1 MISAQISDSLRQ
13 YISFDLFPLTS
24 AICVALSCGL
34 IGNHLVLRRQSMMG
48 DAISHA
54 VLPGLVAA
62 FLIASSRSPM
72 VMFLGAGA
80 SALITV
86 GLVELIKR
94 LGRVEPGAAMGVVFS
109 VMFALGVLMLEQAAA
124 DHVDLDADCV
134 LYGQLETLFFI
145 APKEWNQLFSAE
157 TLEHIPSQVST
168 LAILTISV
176 LIFTL
181 ALHKELRIA
190 SFDPGLATT
199 QGVHAGFITTLL
211 MIMTAACAVA
221 SFEAVGS
228 ILVIAMLIC
237 PAATARLLTDK
248 LSTQIKLSA
257 LIAITAAIVG
267 YLGASF
273 VPEMLGMPSSLNAA
287 GMISVVAG
295 AMVALAAIASP
306 SHGLIAKSIRQRSL
320 RNTIA
325 IEDLIA
331 LLYRATEAGQTQSN
345 LSTLTAKMHTKD
357 INQAIESATRQGLI
371 DKSNDTLQ
379 LTVAG
384 LTTGANI
391 IRRHRLW
398 EGYLVDQA
406 NINIENVHDLAEQ
419 LEHLPTTKPD
429 SNATTDPHG
438 KPVPPVNESPTHD
451 SI

>member
-1 MISAQISDSLRQ
+1 MIPEQIRNL
-13 YISFDLFPLTS
+13 ISFDLFPLTS

-62 FLIASSRSPM
+62 FLLASSRSPT

-80 SALITV
+80 SALVTV
-86 GLVELIKR
+86 GLIELVKR

-134 LYGQLETLFFI
+134 LYGQLETLFFV
-145 APKEWNQLFSAE
+145 APTDWNQLFSTQ
-157 TLEHIPSQVST
+157 TLEHIPTQVST
-168 LAILTISV
+168 LLALTALVIL
-176 LIFTL
+176 FKL

-199 QGVHAGFITTLL
+199 QGIHAGFITVLL
-211 MIMTAACAVA
+211 MVMTAACAVA

-237 PAATARLLTDK
+237 PAAAARLCTDR

-257 LIAITAAIVG
+257 AFAVAAAILG
-267 YLGASF
+267 YLLASF
-273 VPEMLGMPSSLNAA
+273 LPEQLRMPSSLNAA

-295 AMVALAAIASP
+295 ALVALAAVASP
-306 SHGLIAKSIRQRSL
+306 THGLIAKSLRQRTL
-320 RNTIA
+320 RNTVA
-325 IEDLIA
+325 IEDLVG
-331 LLYRATEAGQTQSN
+331 LLYRAAETSQTQTPIT
-345 LSTLTAKMHTKD
+345 TLASAMHTND
-357 INQAIESATRQGLI
+357 INQTIQSATRQGLI
-371 DKSNDTLQ
+371 TQSNDSLQ
-379 LTVAG
+379 LTDAG
-384 LTTGANI
+384 QRAGAKL

-398 EGYLVDQA
+398 EGYLVDHA
-406 NINIENVHDLAEQ
+406 NIRPDNVHDIAEQ
-419 LEHLPTTKPD
+419 LEHLSTNEPNSQSK
-429 SNATTDPHG
+429 TDPHG
-438 KPVPPVNESPTHD
+438 RPVPPA
-451 SI
+451 

>member
-1 MISAQISDSLRQ
+1 MISETLRQ

-62 FLIASSRSPM
+62 FLLASSRSPM

-80 SALITV
+80 SALVTV
-86 GLVELIKR
+86 GLIELVKR

-134 LYGQLETLFFI
+134 LYGQLETLFFV
-145 APKEWNQLFSAE
+145 APTEWSQLFTVD
-157 TLEHIPSQVST
+157 TLKDIPTQVST
-168 LAILTISV
+168 LLGLTFLAIL
-176 LIFTL
+176 FKL
-181 ALHKELRIA
+181 ALHKELCIA

-199 QGVHAGFITTLL
+199 QGIHAGFITVLL
-211 MIMTAACAVA
+211 MVMTAACAVA

-237 PAATARLLTDK
+237 PASTARLFTDR

-257 LIAITAAIVG
+257 LFAILAAIIG
-267 YLGASF
+267 YILASF

-295 AMVALAAIASP
+295 SMVAIAAIASP
-306 SHGLIAKSIRQRSL
+306 SHGLIAKSFRQRTL
-320 RNTIA
+320 RKTVA
-325 IEDLIA
+325 IEDLIG
-331 LLYRATEAGQTQSN
+331 LLYRAHETGSVQSKIASITPAMN
-345 LSTLTAKMHTKD
+345 TRD
-357 INQAIESATRQGLI
+357 INQVIQSATRQGLI
-371 DKSNDTLQ
+371 TQSNDSLE
-379 LTVAG
+379 LTDAG
-384 LTTGANI
+384 HQAGAKI

-406 NINIENVHDLAEQ
+406 GIRPDNVHDIAEQ
-419 LEHLPTTKPD
+419 LEHLPTDEPD
-429 SNATTDPHG
+429 SNTQTDPHG
-438 KPVPPVNESPTHD
+438 RPVPPHSD
-451 SI
+451 

>member
-1 MISAQISDSLRQ
+1 MIPNQLHQ
-13 YISFDLFPLTS
+13 YISFDLFPLIS

-62 FLIASSRSPM
+62 FLLSSSRSPT

-86 GLVELIKR
+86 GLIELVKR
-94 LGRVEPGAAMGVVFS
+94 LGKVEPGAAMGVVFS

-145 APKEWNQLFSAE
+145 APTEWNQLFSIE
-157 TLEHIPSQVST
+157 TLTHIPTQVST
-168 LAILTISV
+168 LLTLTTLV

-199 QGVHAGFITTLL
+199 QGVHAGLITTLL

-237 PAATARLLTDK
+237 PAATARLLTDR

-257 LIAITAAIVG
+257 LIAITAAITG
-267 YLGASF
+267 YLLASF

-287 GMISVVAG
+287 GMIAVVAG
-295 AMVALAAIASP
+295 AFVAIAAITSP
-306 SHGLIAKSIRQRSL
+306 SHGLIAKSLRQRTL
-320 RNTIA
+320 RKTIA
-325 IEDLIA
+325 IEDLIG
-331 LLYRATEAGQTQSN
+331 LLYRAAETGQTTSN
-345 LSTLTAKMHTKD
+345 ISTLSAAMHSND
-357 INQAIESATRQGLI
+357 INQVIQSATRQGLI
-371 DKSNDTLQ
+371 TQSASTLA
-379 LTVAG
+379 LTDAG
-384 LTTGANI
+384 FATGTKI

-419 LEHLPTTKPD
+419 LEHLQTNEPN
-429 SNATTDPHG
+429 SNTQTDPHG
-438 KPVPPVNESPTHD
+438 RPVPPVPPNPPNPPPN
-451 SI
+451 

>member
-1 MISAQISDSLRQ
+1 MISDTLRQ
-13 YISFDLFPLTS
+13 YISFDLFPLIS

-62 FLIASSRSPM
+62 FLLASSRSPM

-80 SALITV
+80 SALVTV
-86 GLVELIKR
+86 GLIELVKR

-134 LYGQLETLFFI
+134 LYGQLETLFFV
-145 APKEWNQLFSAE
+145 APTEWNQLFSVG
-157 TLEHIPSQVST
+157 TLNDIPTQVST
-168 LAILTISV
+168 LLGLTILV
-176 LIFTL
+176 IIFKV

-199 QGVHAGFITTLL
+199 QGIHAGLITVLL
-211 MIMTAACAVA
+211 MVMTAACAVA

-237 PAATARLLTDK
+237 PASTARLCTDR

-257 LIAITAAIVG
+257 LFAITAAVIG
-267 YLGASF
+267 YILASF

-295 AMVALAAIASP
+295 SMVALAAIVSP
-306 SHGLIAKSIRQRSL
+306 SHGLIAKSFRQRSL
-320 RNTIA
+320 RKTVA
-325 IEDLIA
+325 IEDLIG
-331 LLYRATEAGQTQSN
+331 LLYRAKETGTPR
-345 LSTLTAKMHTKD
+345 STISSIAPAMNTKD
-357 INQAIESATRQGLI
+357 INQVIQASTRQGLVTQTNN
-371 DKSNDTLQ
+371 SLE
-379 LTVAG
+379 L
-384 LTTGANI
+384 TGAGQAAGAKI

-406 NINIENVHDLAEQ
+406 NIRPDNVHDIAEQ
-419 LEHLPTTKPD
+419 LEHLPTDEPD
-429 SNATTDPHG
+429 SDTQTDPHG
-438 KPVPPVNESPTHD
+438 RPVPPHSD
-451 SI
+451 

>member
-1 MISAQISDSLRQ
+1 MITTLASTPIPEQLRE
-13 YISFDLFPLTS
+13 YLSFDLFPLTS

-34 IGNHLVLRRQSMMG
+34 IGNHLVLRKQSMMG

-62 FLIASSRSPM
+62 FLLASSRSPM
-72 VMFLGAGA
+72 VMLLGAGA
-80 SALITV
+80 SALVTV
-86 GLVELIKR
+86 AMIELVKR

-145 APKEWNQLFSAE
+145 APDTWDQLLSTA
-157 TLEHIPSQVST
+157 TLSVIPTQVTT
-168 LAILTISV
+168 LIFLTILV
-176 LIFTL
+176 IVFKL

-199 QGVHAGFITTLL
+199 QGIHSGLMSTLL

-237 PAATARLLTDK
+237 PAAAARLCTDR

-257 LIAITAAIVG
+257 VFAVSSAIIG
-267 YLGASF
+267 YILASF
-273 VPEMLGMPSSLNAA
+273 VPEAIGMPSSLNAA
-287 GMISVVAG
+287 GMMATVAG
-295 AMVALAAIASP
+295 LLVAIAAIGSP
-306 SHGLIAKSIRQRSL
+306 SHGLIAKSLRQRTL
-320 RNTIA
+320 RRAIA
-325 IEDLIA
+325 IEDLVG
-331 LLYRATEAGQTQSN
+331 LLYRADEVGETRTETQVLSAAFHTSDFN
-345 LSTLTAKMHTKD
+345 LILAL
-357 INQAIESATRQGLI
+357 ATRQGLI
-371 DKSNDTLQ
+371 NQSQ
-379 LTVAG
+379 SAIELTSKG
-384 LTTGANI
+384 RQEGARI

-406 NINIENVHDLAEQ
+406 GIRPDNVHDIAEQ
-419 LEHLPTTKPD
+419 LEHLNTTEPI
-429 SNATTDPHG
+429 SNTQTDPHG
-438 KPVPPVNESPTHD
+438 KPVPPR
-451 SI
+451 

>member
-1 MISAQISDSLRQ
+1 MISEQLRQ

-24 AICVALSCGL
+24 AVCVALSCGL

-62 FLIASSRSPM
+62 FLLASSRSPM

-80 SALITV
+80 SALVTV
-86 GLVELIKR
+86 GLIELVKR

-134 LYGQLETLFFI
+134 LYGQLETLFFV
-145 APKEWNQLFSAE
+145 APTTWDQLFSVD
-157 TLEHIPSQVST
+157 TLIEIPTQVST
-168 LAILTISV
+168 LVGLTFLVI
-176 LIFTL
+176 IFKL
-181 ALHKELRIA
+181 AFHKELRIA

-199 QGVHAGFITTLL
+199 QGIHAGLITVLL
-211 MIMTAACAVA
+211 MVMTAACAVA

-237 PAATARLLTDK
+237 PASTARLCTDR

-257 LIAITAAIVG
+257 IFAIAAAILG
-267 YLGASF
+267 YLLASF

-295 AMVALAAIASP
+295 SMVAIAAIASP
-306 SHGLIAKSIRQRSL
+306 SHGLIAKSIRQRVL
-320 RNTIA
+320 RNTVA
-325 IEDLIA
+325 IEDLIG
-331 LLYRATEAGQTQSN
+331 LLYRAKETGSAQSKISSIAPAMTN
-345 LSTLTAKMHTKD
+345 INTKD
-357 INQAIESATRQGLI
+357 INQIIQSATRQGLLI
-371 DKSNDTLQ
+371 HTNDSLE
-379 LTVAG
+379 LTDAG
-384 LTTGANI
+384 QSAGAKI

-406 NINIENVHDLAEQ
+406 GIRPDNVHDIAEQ
-419 LEHLPTTKPD
+419 LEHLPTDEPD
-429 SNATTDPHG
+429 SDTQTDPHG
-438 KPVPPVNESPTHD
+438 RPVPPHSD
-451 SI
+451 

>member
-1 MISAQISDSLRQ
+1 VIPETLRQ
-13 YISFDLFPLTS
+13 IISFDLFPLTS

-62 FLIASSRSPM
+62 FLLASSRSPM
-72 VMFLGAGA
+72 AMLLGAGA

-86 GLVELIKR
+86 GLIELVKR

-145 APKEWNQLFSAE
+145 APTEWSQLFTVD
-157 TLEHIPSQVST
+157 TLKDIPTQVST
-168 LAILTISV
+168 LLGLTV
-176 LIFTL
+176 LVIIFKL

-199 QGVHAGFITTLL
+199 QGIHAGLITVLL
-211 MIMTAACAVA
+211 MVMTAACAVA

-237 PAATARLLTDK
+237 PSATARLCTDR

-257 LIAITAAIVG
+257 LFAVVSAILG
-267 YLGASF
+267 YILASF
-273 VPEMLGMPSSLNAA
+273 VPEMLRMPSSLNAA

-295 AMVALAAIASP
+295 SMVALAAIVSP

-320 RNTIA
+320 RKTVA
-325 IEDLIA
+325 IEDLIG
-331 LLYRATEAGQTQSN
+331 LLYRASETGTPRSQVSSIAP
-345 LSTLTAKMHTKD
+345 AMHTKD
-357 INQAIESATRQGLI
+357 INQVIQFATRQGLVTQ
-371 DKSNDTLQ
+371 SNNAIE
-379 LTVAG
+379 LTDAG
-384 LTTGANI
+384 QQAGAKI

-406 NINIENVHDLAEQ
+406 GIRPDNVHDIAEQ
-419 LEHLPTTKPD
+419 LEHLPTDEPD
-429 SNATTDPHG
+429 SNTQTDPHG
-438 KPVPPVNESPTHD
+438 RPVPPHSD
-451 SI
+451 

>member
-1 MISAQISDSLRQ
+1 MISESLRQ

-62 FLIASSRSPM
+62 FLLSSSRSPT

-80 SALITV
+80 SALVTV
-86 GLVELIKR
+86 GLIELVKR

-134 LYGQLETLFFI
+134 LYGQLETLFFF
-145 APKEWNQLFSAE
+145 APSEWNQLFTVD
-157 TLEHIPSQVST
+157 TLRQIPTQVST
-168 LAILTISV
+168 LIALTVLVIL
-176 LIFTL
+176 FKL

-199 QGVHAGFITTLL
+199 QGIHAGLITVLL
-211 MIMTAACAVA
+211 MVMTAACAVA

-237 PAATARLLTDK
+237 PAAAARLCTDR

-257 LIAITAAIVG
+257 VFAVTAAILG
-267 YLGASF
+267 YLLASF
-273 VPEMLGMPSSLNAA
+273 VPEMLSMPSSLNAA

-295 AMVALAAIASP
+295 SLVALAAVASP
-306 SHGLIAKSIRQRSL
+306 SHGLIAKSRRQRSL
-320 RNTIA
+320 QRTVA
-325 IEDLIA
+325 IEDLIG
-331 LLYRATEAGQTQSN
+331 LLYRATETGQSQTPITALAGT
-345 LSTLTAKMHTKD
+345 MHTKD
-357 INQAIESATRQGLI
+357 LNQIIQSAARQTLITQTNDSLKLTDQGLA
-371 DKSNDTLQ
+371 
-379 LTVAG
+379 AG
-384 LTTGANI
+384 AKI

-406 NINIENVHDLAEQ
+406 NIRLDNVHDLAEQ
-419 LEHLPTTKPD
+419 LEHLPTNEPKAQ
-429 SNATTDPHG
+429 SQTDPHG
-438 KPVPPVNESPTHD
+438 RPVPPA
-451 SI
+451 

>member
-1 MISAQISDSLRQ
+1 MISDQLRQ
-13 YISFDLFPLTS
+13 YISLDLFPLTS

-62 FLIASSRSPM
+62 FLLASSRSPM

-80 SALITV
+80 SALVTV
-86 GLVELIKR
+86 GLIELVKR

-134 LYGQLETLFFI
+134 LYGQLEMLTF
-145 APKEWNQLFSAE
+145 ASPSEWNQLFSTN
-157 TLEHIPSQVST
+157 TLEHIPTQVST
-168 LAILTISV
+168 LVGLTV
-176 LIFTL
+176 LVIIFKV

-199 QGVHAGFITTLL
+199 QGIHAGFITVLL

-237 PAATARLLTDK
+237 PASTARLFTDR

-257 LIAITAAIVG
+257 LFAITAAVVG
-267 YLGASF
+267 YILASF
-273 VPEMLGMPSSLNAA
+273 VPTMLGLPSSLNAA
-287 GMISVVAG
+287 GMISVIAG
-295 AMVALAAIASP
+295 SMVAIAAITSP
-306 SHGLIAKSIRQRSL
+306 SHGLIAKSFRQRSL
-320 RNTIA
+320 RKTVA
-325 IEDLIA
+325 IEDLIG
-331 LLYRATEAGQTQSN
+331 LLYRAAETGQTQ
-345 LSTLTAKMHTKD
+345 TALTSIASAMHTKD
-357 INQAIESATRQGLI
+357 TNPIITNASKQKLI
-371 DKSNDTLQ
+371 TQSNDSLE
-379 LTVAG
+379 LTEAG
-384 LTTGANI
+384 LAAGAKI

-406 NINIENVHDLAEQ
+406 GIRPDNVHDIAEQ
-419 LEHLPTTKPD
+419 LEHLPTDEPD
-429 SNATTDPHG
+429 SDTQTDPHG
-438 KPVPPVNESPTHD
+438 RPVPPPSSNTT
-451 SI
+451 

>member
-1 MISAQISDSLRQ
+1 MISEQLRQ

-62 FLIASSRSPM
+62 FLLASSRSPM

-80 SALITV
+80 SALVTV
-86 GLVELIKR
+86 GLIELVKR

-124 DHVDLDADCV
+124 DHVDLDASCV
-134 LYGQLETLFFI
+134 LYGQLETLFFV
-145 APKEWNQLFSAE
+145 APAQWNELFSVD
-157 TLEHIPSQVST
+157 TLTHIPTQVST
-168 LAILTISV
+168 LVGLTIIV
-176 LIFTL
+176 ITFKIVF
-181 ALHKELRIA
+181 HKELRIA

-199 QGVHAGFITTLL
+199 QGIHAGFITVLL

-237 PAATARLLTDK
+237 PASTARLCTDR

-257 LIAITAAIVG
+257 VFAISAAIIG
-267 YLGASF
+267 YLLASF
-273 VPEMLGMPSSLNAA
+273 APEMLDMPSSLNAA

-295 AMVALAAIASP
+295 AQVALAAVASP
-306 SHGLIAKSIRQRSL
+306 SHGLIAKSRRQREL
-320 RNTIA
+320 RKTID
-325 IEDLIA
+325 IEDLIG
-331 LLYRATEAGQTQSN
+331 LLYRAKETGSPR
-345 LSTLTAKMHTKD
+345 STISSITPAMNTKD
-357 INQAIESATRQGLI
+357 INQTITNAARQGLI
-371 DKSNDTLQ
+371 THTDTTLELTESGLQ
-379 LTVAG
+379 
-384 LTTGANI
+384 TGAKI

-406 NINIENVHDLAEQ
+406 NIRLDNVHDIAEQ
-419 LEHLPTTKPD
+419 LEHLPTDEPD
-429 SNATTDPHG
+429 SDIQIDPHG
-438 KPVPPVNESPTHD
+438 RPVPPQTH
-451 SI
+451 